1 MEINSYMGIYT
12 NILNILKELSSQ
24 IRARAIKARNTDGM
38 VTLDDIKLVL
48 ESFEDKMNNNLAQY
62 GKEIKISFI
71 DNDDVPFE
79 ITNLQNRNESKRPN
93 KKLIKLTESDI
104 HNIVKESVYSVVK
117 NYEKKK

>member
-79 ITNLQNRNESKRPN
+79 ITNLQNN
-93 KKLIKLTESDI
+93 KSYIGKSI
-104 HNIVKESVYSVVK
+104 NIERR
-117 NYEKKK
+117 

>member
-38 VTLDDIKLVL
+38 VSLDDIKLVL
-48 ESFEDKMNNNLAQY
+48 ENFEDKMNNNLAHY
-62 GKEIKISFI
+62 GKEIKISLI

-79 ITNLQNRNESKRPN
+79 ITNLQNNNESKNLN

-104 HNIVKESVYSVVK
+104 HKIVKESVI
-117 NYEKKK
+117 NIINNNEKKK